1 MDKRLNSL
9 RVMLGLGVIVI
20 ILLSSCVYMIPQG
33 EAVVS
38 MRLGRTAQST
48 VQAGIHFRLPW
59 PLEKIER
66 IDIRKR
72 NVRSKHTEMLT
83 RDNRNIIVLSFV
95 LWSVEDPLLFYQAV
109 GSHEEGDEKID
120 GLLTNAKI
128 SIMGGYDLS
137 ALASVES
144 NEQKYDEIE
153 NKLRVLI
160 EEVSKTR
167 YGIRIHDVGIS
178 RLSLPKENI
187 QAVFKQMRAER
198 KQYAAAFKAEGAKR
212 ADEIRAQTDVDV
224 AKIKAKATAEAAQIR
239 GDAEAL
245 AADIYANAYKKDPD
259 LYRFIRELDTLEK
272 VLGTRSSVILRTD
285 AQPFRLLQESK

>member
-1 MDKRLNSL
+1 MDKRLNVL
-9 RVMLGLGVIVI
+9 HIVLGLSIIII
-20 ILLSSCVYMIPQG
+20 ILLSSSLYMIPQG

-48 VQAGIHFRLPW
+48 TQAGIHWRLPW

-66 IDIRKR
+66 IDMRKR

-109 GSHEEGDEKID
+109 GSQEEGDAKID

-137 ALASVES
+137 ALASVDS
-144 NEQKYDEIE
+144 DAQKYDEIE
-153 NKLRVLI
+153 SKLRALI
-160 EEVSKTR
+160 EEVSLNR
-167 YGIRIHDVGIS
+167 YGIRVHDVGIS

-212 ADEIRAQTDVDV
+212 ADEIRAKTDVEV
-224 AKIKAKATAEAAQIR
+224 AKIKAKAMTKASKIR
-239 GDAEAL
+239 GDAEAQ
-245 AADIYANAYKKDPD
+245 AAQIYADAYKKDPD
-259 LYRFIRELDTLEK
+259 LYRFIRELDSLEK
-272 VLGTRSSVILRTD
+272 VLGTKSSVILRTD
-285 AQPFRLLQESK
+285 ADPFRLLQESR